1 MRGDD
6 LEIVDE
12 YDGIEFMEE
21 DGERVNCVVQK
32 VLFTLKQDDHTQLY
46 IIFRSCCTVNR
57 KVCDMIIDS
66 GSFWWSGVNFVIVHV
81 VEF

>member
-21 DGERVNCVVQK
+21 DGERVSCVVQK
-32 VLFTLKQDDHTQLY
+32 VLFTLK
-46 IIFRSCCTVNR
+46 
-57 KVCDMIIDS
+57 
-66 GSFWWSGVNFVIVHV
+66 
-81 VEF
+81 